1 MYEFSLRK
9 GGMVMSGVINIC
21 NTRINGMA
29 RNGSMNFGEVLHNGH
44 TADVKSVG
52 INSTYGDISAACAR
66 MKNTNMDAD
75 IFDQTAV
82 ANIDGVY
89 GNQV

>member
-1 MYEFSLRK
+1 MYEFILRK
-9 GGMVMSGVINIC
+9 GGMGMAGVINIC

-66 MKNTNMDAD
+66 MKNTNLDPD
-75 IFDQTAV
+75 VFDQTDL
-82 ANIDGVY
+82 ANLDNAY
-89 GNQV
+89 GNQI